1 MNGVQ
6 MRIILTTKEDVT
18 YPLSPRAIVEWEQKF
33 NKGMA
38 KMLSEDQKFEQ
49 LFYLAWLL
57 LRNNGHTPK
66 PFGNDFLDTIENIE
80 LLTDPSFE

>member
-38 KMLSEDQKFEQ
+38 KMLSEDQKFEDRKSTR
-49 LFYLAWLL
+49 L
-57 LRNNGHTPK
+57 NSSHT
-66 PFGNDFLDTIENIE
+66 
-80 LLTDPSFE
+80 

>member
-1 MNGVQ
+1 
-6 MRIILTTKEDVT
+6 
-18 YPLSPRAIVEWEQKF
+18 
-33 NKGMA
+33 
-38 KMLSEDQKFEQ
+38 MLSEDQKFEQ

-57 LRNNGHTPK
+57 LRNNGHAPK